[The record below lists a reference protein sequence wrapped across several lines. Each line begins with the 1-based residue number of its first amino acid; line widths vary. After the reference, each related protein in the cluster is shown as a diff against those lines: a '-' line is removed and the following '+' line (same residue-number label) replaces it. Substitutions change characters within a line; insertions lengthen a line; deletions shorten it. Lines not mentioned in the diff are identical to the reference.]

1 MESCELLRAEV
12 VIDSTLGGEGWGYS
26 SYCDGVFIVG
36 LSEILQFLQLDSLFM
51 LVLSAHSCWLFSC

>member
-36 LSEILQFLQLDSLFM
+36 LSEILHFTVGLAFHAGFVSAFLLAF
-51 LVLSAHSCWLFSC
+51 